1 MDWSSFFNSVGDFAV
16 GSVPW
21 IANTGLILAFLAAFV
36 GSLIPAVPGALI
48 FWIAALLHGLVTG
61 FDPLGVVAQLL
72 IFGLWAG
79 AQAAQVAVTAA
90 GAKKYGASKWGI
102 VGAMVGMF
110 LGLFIPI
117 PVVGPFLGAF
127 AGAGALEFYRLR
139 KGDSETAGAEAAR
152 AGLGAT
158 LGAVMG
164 LLAEFGA
171 TMLMGVV
178 AVAAFVF

>member
-1 MDWSSFFNSVGDFAV
+1 M
-16 GSVPW
+16 
-21 IANTGLILAFLAAFV
+21 
-36 GSLIPAVPGALI
+36 
-48 FWIAALLHGLVTG
+48 
-61 FDPLGVVAQLL
+61 
-72 IFGLWAG
+72 
-79 AQAAQVAVTAA
+79 AVTAA